1 MTKLEVIESP
11 KGYFTLQGDLN
22 RNTIAKSGALAIL
35 DPSNQ
40 SNQSNQNNSSDDAF
54 TLDMSG
60 VSNSDTAGLAW
71 LMNFLKDN
79 QQQNVHFELKNI
91 PERLRKLAKIS
102 DVDSF
107 LSVQ

>member
-1 MTKLEVIESP
+1 VTKLQVIESP
-11 KGYFTLQGDLN
+11 TGYFTLKGELN
-22 RNTIAKSGALAIL
+22 RNTIPKSAALATL
-35 DPSNQ
+35 EQMQ
-40 SNQSNQNNSSDDAF
+40 SKQGTL

-71 LMNFLKDN
+71 LMNFLKGN
-79 QQQNVHFELKNI
+79 QQQNAHFELKGI
-91 PERLRKLAKIS
+91 PESLIKLAKIS

>member
-1 MTKLEVIESP
+1 MIKLQVIESP
-11 KGYFTLQGDLN
+11 KGYYILQGELS
-22 RNTIAKSGALAIL
+22 RNTIAKSAALSTLKKQA
-35 DPSNQ
+35 PK
-40 SNQSNQNNSSDDAF
+40 DANTEAS

-60 VSNSDTAGLAW
+60 VSHSDTAGLAW

-79 QQQNVHFELKNI
+79 QQQNVQFKIKNI
-91 PERLRKLAKIS
+91 PESLIKLAKIS

>member
-1 MTKLEVIESP
+1 VTNLKVIESP
-11 KGYFTLQGDLN
+11 KGYFSLQGDLN
-22 RNTIAKSGALAIL
+22 RNTIAKSDALATL
-35 DPSNQ
+35 EH
-40 SNQSNQNNSSDDAF
+40 SNQNNSSLHAS
-54 TLDMSG
+54 TLDMLD

-79 QQQNVHFELKNI
+79 QQKSVHFKLKNI
-91 PERLRKLAKIS
+91 PESLRKLAKIS

>member
-1 MTKLEVIESP
+1 MTKLDVIESP

-22 RNTIAKSGALAIL
+22 RNTIAKSDALASLALSI
-35 DPSNQ
+35 Q
-40 SNQSNQNNSSDDAF
+40 SKSSVYAP
-54 TLDMSG
+54 TLDMLG

-79 QQQNVHFELKNI
+79 QQQNLHFELKNI
-91 PERLRKLAKIS
+91 PVSLIKLAKIS

-107 LSVQ
+107 LSLQ

>member
-1 MTKLEVIESP
+1 VTKLEVIESP
-11 KGYFTLQGDLN
+11 KGYFCMQGELN
-22 RNTIAKSGALAIL
+22 RNTLAKSDALAKL
-35 DPSNQ
+35 TLSK
-40 SNQSNQNNSSDDAF
+40 SSGC

-60 VSNSDTAGLAW
+60 VNHSDTAGLAW

-79 QQQNVHFELKNI
+79 QQQKVHFELKNI
-91 PERLRKLAKIS
+91 PESLIKLAKIS

>member
-1 MTKLEVIESP
+1 L
-11 KGYFTLQGDLN
+11 
-22 RNTIAKSGALAIL
+22 
-35 DPSNQ
+35 
-40 SNQSNQNNSSDDAF
+40 

-71 LMNFLKDN
+71 LMNFLKGN
-79 QQQNVHFELKNI
+79 QLQSVHFELKGI
-91 PERLRKLAKIS
+91 PESLIKLAKIS

>member
-1 MTKLEVIESP
+1 MTKLDVIESP

-22 RNTIAKSGALAIL
+22 RNTIAKSDALASLALSI
-35 DPSNQ
+35 Q
-40 SNQSNQNNSSDDAF
+40 SKSSVYAP
-54 TLDMSG
+54 TLDMLG

-79 QQQNVHFELKNI
+79 QQQNFHVELKNI
-91 PERLRKLAKIS
+91 PESLIKLAKIS

>member
-1 MTKLEVIESP
+1 MAKLEITESP
-11 KGYFTLQGDLN
+11 KGYYTLKGDLN
-22 RNTIAKSGALAIL
+22 RNTIAKSGALATL
-35 DPSNQ
+35 EQ
-40 SNQSNQNNSSDDAF
+40 SNPNSSSEGVP

-60 VSNSDTAGLAW
+60 VSHSDTAGLAW

-79 QQQNVHFELKNI
+79 HQQNIHFELKNI
-91 PERLRKLAKIS
+91 PESLIKLAKIS

>member
-11 KGYFTLQGDLN
+11 KGYFTLQGELN
-22 RNTIAKSGALAIL
+22 RNTIAKSDALATL
-35 DPSNQ
+35 E
-40 SNQSNQNNSSDDAF
+40 QNNPNSSSGEVA

-60 VSNSDTAGLAW
+60 VSHSNTAGLAW
-71 LMNFLKDN
+71 LMNFLKSD

-91 PERLRKLAKIS
+91 PDSLINLAKIS

>member
-1 MTKLEVIESP
+1 VTKLELIESP
-11 KGYFTLQGDLN
+11 KGYYSLQGDLN
-22 RNTIAKSGALAIL
+22 RNTIAKSDALAKL
-35 DPSNQ
+35 TQ
-40 SNQSNQNNSSDDAF
+40 SNPNNSIEDVC

-60 VSNSDTAGLAW
+60 VSHSDTAGLAW

-79 QQQNVHFELKNI
+79 QQQNVNFVLKNI
-91 PERLRKLAKIS
+91 PKSLIKLAKIS